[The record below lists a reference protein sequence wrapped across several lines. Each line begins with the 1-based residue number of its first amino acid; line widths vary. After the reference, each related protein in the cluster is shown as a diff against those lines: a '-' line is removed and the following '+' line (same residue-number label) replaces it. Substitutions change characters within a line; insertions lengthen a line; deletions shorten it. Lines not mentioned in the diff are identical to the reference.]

1 MIIAIHAIYVT
12 MRSMTVITLD
22 VPDEIATR
30 LPEMKRDLPA
40 LLSLALA
47 LHEDRSQ
54 MQPSTGWHPAFAELL
69 DFLAAGPT
77 PTEIVAYKVSPQ
89 TQLRLETLLAKNRE
103 EGLTAVESAELDT
116 YQQIN
121 HLFILLKARARQTL
135 STSN

>member
-1 MIIAIHAIYVT
+1 
-12 MRSMTVITLD
+12 
-22 VPDEIATR
+22 
-30 LPEMKRDLPA
+30 MKRDLPA

-54 MQPSTGWHPAFAELL
+54 MQPSTGWHPAFTELL

-77 PTEIVAYKVSPQ
+77 PAEIVAYKVSSQ